1 MRQSA
6 IAILTKDSGGIRYE
20 ISVLAFKYSGESA
33 VRRSTAFG
41 TGRFCGRNLFSEK
54 EQLEKLS
61 GLSDRQVHAITDR
74 KKNWDLEEKYAAL
87 GENGISF
94 CPVRWSHI
102 LNSSGISWMLHTVCT
117 SKGKC
122 LISKRR
128 VAVVGARMCSEY
140 GKKMAEQIGEKL
152 ALCGAEVLS
161 GMARGIDAY
170 GHIGALKAGGNTYA
184 VLGCGVNVC
193 YPRTNQ
199 KLYENILSHGG
210 IISEY
215 PPETEPIAQL
225 FPARNRIISALSDVV
240 VIVEAKERSGSL
252 ITADF
257 ALEQGKDIYAV
268 PGRVTDS
275 LSMGCNNLIRQGA
288 GIINSVEDFVKDLEL
303 YTCIDTTQENFNKLL
318 LEKDESLV
326 YACLSLRPKS
336 MEELLKKT
344 GFAMPQMA
352 DILQRLIQK
361 DFITESFKNY
371 YIRKIWKVRRQ
382 LNG

>member
-1 MRQSA
+1 M
-6 IAILTKDSGGIRYE
+6 
-20 ISVLAFKYSGESA
+20 
-33 VRRSTAFG
+33 
-41 TGRFCGRNLFSEK
+41 
-54 EQLEKLS
+54 
-61 GLSDRQVHAITDR
+61 
-74 KKNWDLEEKYAAL
+74 
-87 GENGISF
+87 
-94 CPVRWSHI
+94 
-102 LNSSGISWMLHTVCT
+102 
-117 SKGKC
+117 
-122 LISKRR
+122 
-128 VAVVGARMCSEY
+128 
-140 GKKMAEQIGEKL
+140 
-152 ALCGAEVLS
+152 
-161 GMARGIDAY
+161 
-170 GHIGALKAGGNTYA
+170 
-184 VLGCGVNVC
+184 LGCGVNVC

-268 PGRVTDS
+268 PGRVTDA
-275 LSMGCNNLIRQGA
+275 LSRGCNNLIRQGA
-288 GIINSVEDFVKDLEL
+288 GIINSAEDFVKDLEL
-303 YTCIDTTQENFNKLL
+303 YTCNDTTQENFNKLL

-344 GFAMPQMA
+344 GFEMPQMA
-352 DILQRLIQK
+352 DVLQRLIQK

-371 YIRKIWKVRRQ
+371 YIRKI
-382 LNG
+382 

>member
-1 MRQSA
+1 M
-6 IAILTKDSGGIRYE
+6 
-20 ISVLAFKYSGESA
+20 
-33 VRRSTAFG
+33 
-41 TGRFCGRNLFSEK
+41 
-54 EQLEKLS
+54 
-61 GLSDRQVHAITDR
+61 
-74 KKNWDLEEKYAAL
+74 
-87 GENGISF
+87 
-94 CPVRWSHI
+94 
-102 LNSSGISWMLHTVCT
+102 
-117 SKGKC
+117 
-122 LISKRR
+122 
-128 VAVVGARMCSEY
+128 
-140 GKKMAEQIGEKL
+140 
-152 ALCGAEVLS
+152 
-161 GMARGIDAY
+161 
-170 GHIGALKAGGNTYA
+170 
-184 VLGCGVNVC
+184 
-193 YPRTNQ
+193 
-199 KLYENILSHGG
+199 
-210 IISEY
+210 
-215 PPETEPIAQL
+215 
-225 FPARNRIISALSDVV
+225 V

-371 YIRKIWKVRRQ
+371 YIRKI
-382 LNG
+382 

>member
-1 MRQSA
+1 MTLFWMHLR
-6 IAILTKDSGGIRYE
+6 KDI
-20 ISVLAFKYSGESA
+20 
-33 VRRSTAFG
+33 
-41 TGRFCGRNLFSEK
+41 
-54 EQLEKLS
+54 
-61 GLSDRQVHAITDR
+61 
-74 KKNWDLEEKYAAL
+74 
-87 GENGISF
+87 
-94 CPVRWSHI
+94 
-102 LNSSGISWMLHTVCT
+102 
-117 SKGKC
+117 
-122 LISKRR
+122 
-128 VAVVGARMCSEY
+128 
-140 GKKMAEQIGEKL
+140 KKMTKIIFATGNAGKMREIRDIMADLDVELLSMKEAGIKL
-152 ALCGAEVLS
+152 DIVEDGKTFEENALIKARAVSKEALCGAEVLS

-184 VLGCGVNVC
+184 VLGCGVNIC

-199 KLYENILSHGG
+199 KLYEDILSHGG

-303 YTCIDTTQENFNKLL
+303 YACNDTTQENFNKLL

-344 GFAMPQMA
+344 GFARPQIA

-371 YIRKIWKVRRQ
+371 YIRKI
-382 LNG
+382 

>member
-1 MRQSA
+1 MKYQYWLSNIPGVGCKTIHRLLGQAGSA
-6 IAILTKDSGGIRYE
+6 EE
-20 ISVLAFKYSGESA
+20 IYFLK
-33 VRRSTAFG
+33 
-41 TGRFCGRNLFSEK
+41 K
-54 EQLEKLS
+54 EQLEKLA
-61 GLSDRQVHAITDR
+61 GLSDRQVLAITER
-74 KKNWDLEEKYAAL
+74 KMDWDLEEKYAKL
-87 GENGISF
+87 GENGTTFLSYEMDSYPEQLRNIVDAPYSLY
-94 CPVRWSHI
+94 V
-102 LNSSGISWMLHTVCT
+102 
-117 SKGKC
+117 KGK
-122 LISKRR
+122 LPDFSKKR
-128 VAVVGARMCSEY
+128 VAIVGARMCSDY
-140 GKKMAEQIGEKL
+140 GKTMAERIAEKL
-152 ALCGAEVLS
+152 ACCGAEVIS

-170 GHIGALKAGGNTYA
+170 GHIGALKAGGDTFA

-199 KLYENILSHGG
+199 KLYESILAQGG

-215 PPETEPIAQL
+215 PPDTEPIAQL

-240 VIVEAKERSGSL
+240 VVVEAKERSGSL

-268 PGRVTDS
+268 PGRSTDA
-275 LSMGCNNLIRQGA
+275 LSQGCNNLIRQGA
-288 GIINSVEDFVKDLEL
+288 GILNSVEDFAKDLEL
-303 YTCIDTTQENFNKLL
+303 CMKVDAVQENFNKLL

-371 YIRKIWKVRRQ
+371 YIRKI
-382 LNG
+382 

>member
-1 MRQSA
+1 MKYQYWLSNIPGVGCKTIHRLLGQAGSA
-6 IAILTKDSGGIRYE
+6 EE
-20 ISVLAFKYSGESA
+20 IYFLK
-33 VRRSTAFG
+33 
-41 TGRFCGRNLFSEK
+41 K
-54 EQLEKLS
+54 EQLEKIS

-94 CPVRWSHI
+94 LSCEMESYPKQLRNIVDAPYSLYI
-102 LNSSGISWMLHTVCT
+102 
-117 SKGKC
+117 KGKMPDF
-122 LISKRR
+122 SKRR

-225 FPARNRIISALSDVV
+225 FPARNQI
-240 VIVEAKERSGSL
+240 
-252 ITADF
+252 
-257 ALEQGKDIYAV
+257 
-268 PGRVTDS
+268 GRAHV
-275 LSMGCNNLIRQGA
+275 
-288 GIINSVEDFVKDLEL
+288 
-303 YTCIDTTQENFNKLL
+303 
-318 LEKDESLV
+318 
-326 YACLSLRPKS
+326 
-336 MEELLKKT
+336 
-344 GFAMPQMA
+344 
-352 DILQRLIQK
+352 
-361 DFITESFKNY
+361 
-371 YIRKIWKVRRQ
+371 
-382 LNG
+382 